1 MIMKR
6 ILRCYFIGFI
16 SIFSL
21 SAMAEQDMLS
31 MSLSEF
37 NLPEFDEYSVPVV
50 LTATRLQQH
59 QADVPASV
67 TILDEHF
74 IKQVGAQNLADLLR
88 YVPGMMVGPDNNNNA
103 DAVHY
108 HGGPAAFPKNL
119 QVLVNGRSMY
129 RAGVATVSWYEMPVA
144 LEDIKRIEVV
154 RGPNSA
160 SYGANAFQAV
170 INILTKHPADTYGS
184 SVSLQAGNNGEENIY
199 LKQGGRLGNSDY
211 RLSFTQKRSDQF
223 EADNDGRQS
232 RFMDFEHYYQ
242 DSSLGEFETSVV
254 VLDAKKEVGDG
265 FAFQVNK
272 NEISEQRIE
281 IGTRWTKDLSSKHQI
296 QVNAYTTQ
304 FKQKQKSIVEDIPVA
319 ALDDDLRDL
328 FSQNTALAF
337 GEEQSR
343 KDFYKKV
350 DEAVKKKDPTIFLHY
365 YVGLSAQQK
374 SEIGFNNIF
383 LVSKAYEQDALVDQY
398 LAAYDSITGFSADE
412 TNVISAIRNRYDTSS
427 QGINAYTGVN
437 GVINSDLDEYRY
449 DIEIQDTYVYSP
461 TLTFV
466 SGASFRRDEVRSDT
480 YFDGYLKND
489 TNRLF
494 ASATWQATQKA
505 NLHLG
510 VMAEQESDAD
520 LVFAPRAALNYK
532 LTPSQSLRMVYSE
545 SVRSPDLFEQDA
557 YWQLN
562 VENAQA
568 SVPLN
573 GTTYFQ
579 TQQGP
584 SNLDH
589 QYIRSY
595 EVGYYGRFNRLNSE
609 LDIRVFEER
618 LSDVYYQSLTL
629 DDIETINDICMR
641 FQGVEWQ
648 YSVSPWSDAQL
659 RWVGAYVDANSN
671 LEGDEASREQVL
683 LRIYAKNT
691 HTISWLQNWNENTS
705 SSVSY
710 ILANEYDDL
719 NLERDDRSLIER
731 VDVKVIHSI
740 GLPSS
745 NVELSANVQHDISSD
760 PYIWG
765 DNVYERDTRLQ
776 LAARFNF

>member
-1 MIMKR
+1 M
-6 ILRCYFIGFI
+6 F
-16 SIFSL
+16 
-21 SAMAEQDMLS
+21 A

-37 NLPEFDEYSVPVV
+37 DLPEFDEYSVPVV

-119 QVLVNGRSMY
+119 QVLINGRSMY
-129 RAGVATVSWYEMPVA
+129 RAGVAAVSWYEMPVA

-154 RGPNSA
+154 RGPNAA

-170 INILTKHPADTYGS
+170 INILTKHPADTYGT
-184 SVSLQAGNNGEENIY
+184 SVSVQAGNNGEENIY
-199 LKQGGRLGNSDY
+199 IKQGGRLAGSDY
-211 RLSFTQKRSDQF
+211 RLSFTQKRTDAF
-223 EADNDGRQS
+223 EVSKDSRQS

-242 DSSLGEFETSVV
+242 NASLGEFETSVV
-254 VLDAKKEVGDG
+254 LLDAKKEVGDG

-272 NEISEQRIE
+272 NEISEQRLE
-281 IGTRWTKDLSSKHQI
+281 VGSRWTKDFSSKHQV
-296 QVNAYTTQ
+296 QVSTYTTQ
-304 FKQKQKSIVEDIPVA
+304 FKQTQKALVEDIPVA
-319 ALDDDLRDL
+319 VLDNDVRDL
-328 FSQNTALAF
+328 FVHNRTLAF
-337 GEEQSR
+337 GEEQAR
-343 KDFYKKV
+343 VAFYNQV
-350 DEAVKKKDPTIFLHY
+350 DEAIKTEQLSDLFSY
-365 YVGLSAQQK
+365 YSELSSEQK
-374 SEIGFNNIF
+374 SKIGFSNVFLVAKRIDEVIGGEIGQ
-383 LVSKAYEQDALVDQY
+383 EALISEY
-398 LAAYDSITGFSADE
+398 LAAYDSTKGLSADE
-412 TNVISAIRNRYDTSS
+412 SSVIAAIRNRYDTDS
-427 QGINAYTGVN
+427 QGINAYSGVN

-466 SGASFRRDEVRSDT
+466 TGVSFRRDEVRSET
-480 YFDGYLKND
+480 YFNGYLKND
-489 TNRLF
+489 TSRVF
-494 ASATWQATQKA
+494 ASATWQATQNA

-510 VMAEQESDAD
+510 MMAEQESDAD

-532 LTPSQSLRMVYSE
+532 LTPSQSVRMVYSE

-557 YWQLN
+557 FWQLM

-568 SVPLN
+568 TEPLN

-589 QYIRSY
+589 QFIRSY
-595 EVGYYGRFNRLNSE
+595 ELGYYGRLDYLNSE
-609 LDIRVFEER
+609 LDVRVFEEN
-618 LSDVYYQSLTL
+618 LTDVYYQSLTL
-629 DDIETINDICMR
+629 DDIETINGISMQ
-641 FQGVEWQ
+641 FKGVEWQ
-648 YSVSPWSDAQL
+648 YTTSPWDDGQL
-659 RWVGAYVDANSN
+659 RWVGAYVDAGSN
-671 LEGDEASREQVL
+671 LKGENADREQVL

-691 HTISWLQNWNENTS
+691 HTLSWLQRWNEDTS

-719 NLERDDRSLIER
+719 NVDKDDRSLIER
-731 VDVKVIHSI
+731 VDMKLIHNI
-740 GLPSS
+740 ALPRHSL
-745 NVELSANVQHDISSD
+745 ELSANLQHDIASD

-776 LAARFNF
+776 LAARINF

>member
-304 FKQKQKSIVEDIPVA
+304 FKQKQKAELEGVYVGL
-319 ALDDDLRDL
+319 LDDDLRAL
-328 FSQNTALAF
+328 FSLNPDAANAIVAQ
-337 GEEQSR
+337 Q
-343 KDFYKKV
+343 
-350 DEAVKKKDPTIFLHY
+350 DPTTFL
-365 YVGLSAQQK
+365 ATQE
-374 SEIGFNNIF
+374 EIDLALLIQGRYLPIGSINSMAP
-383 LVSKAYEQDALVDQY
+383 VS
-398 LAAYDSITGFSADE
+398 
-412 TNVISAIRNRYDTSS
+412 
-427 QGINAYTGVN
+427 

>member
-1 MIMKR
+1 M
-6 ILRCYFIGFI
+6 F
-16 SIFSL
+16 
-21 SAMAEQDMLS
+21 A

-37 NLPEFDEYSVPVV
+37 DLPEFDEHSVPVV

-119 QVLVNGRSMY
+119 QVLINGRSMY

-154 RGPNSA
+154 RGPNAA

-170 INILTKHPADTYGS
+170 INILTKHPADTYGT
-184 SVSLQAGNNGEENIY
+184 SVSVQAGNNGEENIY
-199 LKQGGRLGNSDY
+199 IKHGGRLAGSDY
-211 RLSFTQKRSDQF
+211 RLSFTQKRTDEF
-223 EADNDGRQS
+223 EVDKDSRQS

-242 DSSLGEFETSVV
+242 NASLGEFETSVV
-254 VLDAKKEVGDG
+254 LLDAKKEVGDG

-272 NEISEQRIE
+272 NEISEQRLE
-281 IGTRWTKDLSSKHQI
+281 VGSRWTKDFSSKHQV
-296 QVNAYTTQ
+296 QVSAYTTQ
-304 FKQKQKSIVEDIPVA
+304 FKQTQKAVVAGVPVGL
-319 ALDDDLRDL
+319 LDDDLRAL
-328 FSQNTALAF
+328 FQLNPDAANLIVAQQDPTALLATQ
-337 GEEQSR
+337 EEIDLALLLQGRYLPMGSI
-343 KDFYKKV
+343 DSV
-350 DEAVKKKDPTIFLHY
+350 AP
-365 YVGLSAQQK
+365 
-374 SEIGFNNIF
+374 
-383 LVSKAYEQDALVDQY
+383 VS
-398 LAAYDSITGFSADE
+398 
-412 TNVISAIRNRYDTSS
+412 
-427 QGINAYTGVN
+427 

-466 SGASFRRDEVRSDT
+466 TGVSFRRDEVRSET
-480 YFDGYLKND
+480 YFNGYLKND
-489 TNRLF
+489 TSRVF
-494 ASATWQATQKA
+494 ASATWQATQNA

-510 VMAEQESDAD
+510 MMAEQESDAD

-532 LTPSQSLRMVYSE
+532 LSPSQSVRMVYSE

-557 YWQLN
+557 FWQLM

-568 SVPLN
+568 TVPLN

-589 QYIRSY
+589 QFIRSY
-595 EVGYYGRFNRLNSE
+595 ELGYYGRLDYLNSE
-609 LDIRVFEER
+609 LDVRVFEEN
-618 LSDVYYQSLTL
+618 LTDVYYQSLTL
-629 DDIETINDICMR
+629 DDIETINGISMQ
-641 FQGVEWQ
+641 FKGVEWQ
-648 YSVSPWSDAQL
+648 YTTSPWDDGQL
-659 RWVGAYVDANSN
+659 RWVGAYVDAGSN
-671 LEGDEASREQVL
+671 LKGENADREQVL

-691 HTISWLQNWNENTS
+691 HTLSWLQRWNEDTS

-719 NLERDDRSLIER
+719 NVDKDDRSLIER
-731 VDVKVIHSI
+731 VDMKLIHNI
-740 GLPSS
+740 ALPRHSL
-745 NVELSANVQHDISSD
+745 ELSANLQHDIASD

-776 LAARFNF
+776 LAARINF